1 MNRKTRLAPA
11 LLVAAAT
18 LAVVACGKKQPPPP
32 PAPTVNQ
39 DSIDAANARRDSIAA
54 ADKARADSI
63 AQAQAEAARRQQ
75 ELERAIAEM
84 KSTLAEPVY
93 FAYDSDVLS
102 DSSQMAL
109 SRKLAIMNGN
119 PAVQIRI
126 AGNTDARGSDEYNL
140 ALGQRRAASAK
151 RFLTQRG
158 IDDGRIAIISYGE
171 ERPVAQGTDEGAYSQ
186 NRRDNF
192 EITAGGD
199 QLQPVSS
206 Q

>member
-1 MNRKTRLAPA
+1 MNRKTRVAPA